1 MDEILEKLR
10 IKTPDKK
17 AVEVPEPVTARVS
30 RENMQRKRPVSPPK
44 LYYRSPQVLSHFCLK
59 TPKARLVNH
68 VCASSLEN
76 TAREILMQKSSS
88 QPLIYSEELIKND
101 LIELKLLHDHWKN
114 QSLPKGHIKVLPYE
128 QIQTIYES
136 ITLFKSPTM
145 FKRLL
150 KSLPSNYRLHPNGFT
165 VTHYICEQGN
175 MVMLEEVQKHQDNL
189 DLQSKA
195 GLTPSMIAA
204 GRGNIACLSFLI
216 KNGCDLYK
224 KDFVHGW
231 TCLHHAVNNNQY
243 ETVVYLIKDCKLKIG
258 VKDCYGRDPMDLS
271 KSKGFMMI
279 YRFFD
284 EHIKELASWMKNY

>member
-10 IKTPDKK
+10 VKTPDKR
-17 AVEVPEPVTARVS
+17 AVEVPEPITARVS
-30 RENMQRKRPVSPPK
+30 RENMQRKKPVSPPK

-59 TPKARLVNH
+59 TPRVRLEEH
-68 VCASSLEN
+68 VCASSVES
-76 TAREILMQKSSS
+76 TAREMLMQKSRS

-101 LIELKLLHDHWKN
+101 LEELKTLHDHWN
-114 QSLPKGHIKVLPYE
+114 TQARGGGHIKVLAYD
-128 QIQTIYES
+128 QVQTLYES

-150 KSLPSNYRLHPNGFT
+150 KGIPCNYRLHPNGFT
-165 VTHYICEQGN
+165 VGHYVCEQGN
-175 MVMLEEVQKHQDNL
+175 LVMLEEVQKHMDNL
-189 DLQSKA
+189 DLQSRA

-204 GRGNIACLSFLI
+204 SRGNIDCLSFLV

-224 KDFVHGW
+224 KDFVYGW

-243 ETVVYLIKDCKLKIG
+243 ETVVYLIKDCKLKTG

-279 YRFFD
+279 YRFIN
-284 EHIKELASWMKNY
+284 EYLKNQSSWFLKY